1 MRNVFGA
8 IAVLCSVLSF
18 ASQAS
23 LQSYDAGN
31 LNPNPTAQGWVADR
45 SVARGLWIQ
54 QQVKRFISS
63 MEPADEANGE
73 WFQLQR
79 YIAQRIALAGTT

>member
-8 IAVLCSVLSF
+8 IVVLCSVLSF

-31 LNPNPTAQGWVADR
+31 LNPNPTAQGWAGR
-45 SVARGLWIQ
+45 L
-54 QQVKRFISS
+54 
-63 MEPADEANGE
+63 
-73 WFQLQR
+73 L
-79 YIAQRIALAGTT
+79 AQWHGFCGYNNR